1 MCTIICEDRPVT
13 EQTMVAH
20 RSHRRFH
27 RVSHHPPARRWHR
40 ASMKCR
46 VDSMGW
52 ETTTSTT
59 VTTITAVQAHPLMC
73 RTATVLTIWRHL
85 LHVKRNRWEWFF
97 ARISISYVEFM
108 FRRNHRCVT
117 RFLPPNKFVHL
128 PRYDILMNYCIIL
141 LFIKEMYRNVI
152 ILVSS
157 FF

>member
-1 MCTIICEDRPVT
+1 MCTIICEDRLVT

-97 ARISISYVEFM
+97 ARISISRWIHSGEITVASHAF
-108 FRRNHRCVT
+108 C
-117 RFLPPNKFVHL
+117 PPINSFICH
-128 PRYDILMNYCIIL
+128 DMIFWWIIAL
-141 LFIKEMYRNVI
+141 SCYL
-152 ILVSS
+152 
-157 FF
+157 

>member
-1 MCTIICEDRPVT
+1 MCTIICEDRRVT

-27 RVSHHPPARRWHR
+27 PVSRHPPARQWHR

-97 ARISISYVEFM
+97 ARISISLNS
-108 FRRNHRCVT
+108 FRRNYHCVHA
-117 RFLPPNKFVHL
+117 FSPNKFLHL
-128 PRYDILMNYCIIL
+128 PWYDILMNYYVLPCYL
-141 LFIKEMYRNVI
+141 
-152 ILVSS
+152 
-157 FF
+157 